1 VPKSAPPRGAAHV
14 ALERRPRRIPT
25 ATQFFRAEA
34 FQVLTTVIAVSA
46 VMIGIYVLVTSSADW
61 WSALAVL
68 AGGLLL
74 GTWASRSMA
83 NNSPRQSAE
92 VKPRPEKDA
101 PGD

>member
-1 VPKSAPPRGAAHV
+1 VPKPTPPRGAAHV
-14 ALERRPRRIPT
+14 ALKRPARRIPT
-25 ATQFFRAEA
+25 ATQFSRAEA
-34 FQVLTTVIAVSA
+34 FQVLMTVIAVGA
-46 VMIGIYVLVTSSADW
+46 VVIGIDVLVTTPADW

-92 VKPRPEKDA
+92 VEPRPDKDA